1 MWKAYDTRKR
11 YTADHIFGF
20 VIGLSRMEIKVN
32 FLDNLRLEAKFDD
45 FTVVADQPI
54 RYKGDGSA
62 PGPFDYFLASSALC
76 AAYFVKLYCQTRNIS
91 THNIRL
97 SQNNIVDPENRY
109 RQIFKI
115 QVELPADI
123 SEKDRQGIL
132 RSIERCT
139 VKKVVQAGPEF
150 VIEEVESLEAD
161 AQALLMPDLATGTGT
176 RIAGKDLP
184 LEQTIA
190 TMSGLIADL
199 GMKIEISSWRNIVP
213 NVWSLH
219 IRDAQSPLCFTN
231 GKGATKEAALASA
244 LGEFIERLNCNF
256 FYNDQFWG
264 EELGQAS
271 FVHYPEERWFK
282 PGRHDALPPEILD
295 RYCLAIYNP
304 DDELSGSNLYDTNSG
319 NTTRGICSL
328 PFVRQSDGATVYFPS
343 NLIENLFLSNGMS
356 AGNTLA
362 EAQVQCLS
370 EIFERAV
377 KREILAGEVS
387 LPDVPEAVLAKYPGI
402 QAGIQGLEA
411 QGFPVLVKDASLGGQ
426 FPVMCVCLMN
436 PRTGGVFASFGAH
449 PRFEVALERSLTE
462 LLQGRSFE
470 GLNDLPPPTFSRE
483 AVTEP
488 NNFVEHFIDSSGVV
502 SWRFF
507 SARSD
512 HDFVEWDFAGQGAH
526 GTAEEAATLFGILRN
541 MGKEVYMAVYEH
553 LGAKA
558 CRILVPGYSEIYPVE
573 DLIWDNT
580 NKALQFRADILN
592 LHALGNK
599 ALKALVKR
607 LENCEVDEY
616 TDISTLIGIEFDDNT
631 VWGQL
636 TLLELKLL
644 IHLALQDHEAAK
656 PLVENFLQFNDN
668 TVERGLFYQ
677 AVNLVLEIQLDD
689 ALALADYEA
698 NFRRMFGNERMDA
711 AIGSVNGSVRFFG
724 LTPTSMKLE
733 GLDRHLRLIDSY
745 RKLHA
750 ARAAATSLAG

>member
-1 MWKAYDTRKR
+1 
-11 YTADHIFGF
+11 
-20 VIGLSRMEIKVN
+20 MEIKVN

-76 AAYFVKLYCQTRNIS
+76 AAYFVKLYCETRNIP
-91 THNIRL
+91 TDNIRL

-109 RQIFKI
+109 NQIFKI

-123 SEKDRQGIL
+123 SDKDRQGIL
-132 RSIERCT
+132 RSIDRCT

-150 VIEEVESLEAD
+150 VIEEVDNLDAD
-161 AQALLMPDLATGTGT
+161 AQALLMPGANSSASTY
-176 RIAGKDLP
+176 IPGKDLP

-190 TMSGLIADL
+190 NMSGILADL
-199 GMKIEISSWRNIVP
+199 GMKIEIASWRNIVP

-219 IRDAQSPLCFTN
+219 IRDAHSPMCFTN
-231 GKGATKEAALASA
+231 GKGSTKEGALASA

-264 EELGQAS
+264 EDIANAP
-271 FVHYPEERWFK
+271 FVHYPDERWFK
-282 PGRHDALPPEILD
+282 PGSNDELPTEILD
-295 RYCLAIYNP
+295 PYCLKIYNR
-304 DDELSGSNLYDTNSG
+304 DGELRGSHLIDTNSG
-319 NTTRGICSL
+319 NEERGIVSL
-328 PFVRQSDGATVYFPS
+328 PFVRQSDGEVVYFPS
-343 NLIENLFLSNGMS
+343 NLIENLYLSNGMS

-377 KREILAGEVS
+377 KREIIEGEFA
-387 LPDVPEAVLAKYPGI
+387 LPDVPQEVLAKYPAI
-402 QAGIQGLEA
+402 MAGIQGLEA
-411 QGFPVLVKDASLGGQ
+411 QGFPVLVKDASLGGE
-426 FPVMCVCLMN
+426 FPVMCVTLMN

-449 PRFEVALERSLTE
+449 PSFEVALERSLTE

-470 GLNDLPPPTFSRE
+470 GLNDLPQPTFE
-483 AVTEP
+483 GQAVTEP

-507 SARSD
+507 SAQAEYE
-512 HDFVEWDFAGQGAH
+512 FVEWDFTGQGENSNV
-526 GTAEEAATLFGILRN
+526 EEAETLFGILKG
-541 MGKEVYMAVYEH
+541 MGKESYMAVYEH
-553 LGAKA
+553 IGATA
-558 CRILVPGYSEIYPVE
+558 CRILVPDYSEIYPVD

-580 NKALQFRADILN
+580 NKALFFREDILN
-592 LHALGNK
+592 LHRLNEEE
-599 ALKALVKR
+599 LQSLVER
-607 LENCEVDEY
+607 LVESELDDY
-616 TDISTLIGIEFDDNT
+616 TDITTLIGIEFDDNT

-636 TLLELKLL
+636 TILELKLL
-644 IHLALQDHEAAK
+644 IWLALGQIEEAKEA
-656 PLVENFLQFNDN
+656 VEMFLQYNDN

-677 AVNLVLEIQLDD
+677 AVNGVLEMQLDED
-689 ALALADYEA
+689 LELADYEA

-711 AIGSVNGSVRFFG
+711 AIGSVDGSVRFYG

-745 RKLHA
+745 KKLHA
-750 ARAAATSLAG
+750 ARANVTASVR